1 MIPVRD
7 VYSGFQIRII
17 FIPGPDQGVNKPA
30 DPDPDP
36 QHCLQV
42 DKKKFSKFSDITVFF
57 KQREH
62 R

>member
-42 DKKKFSKFSDITVFF
+42 DKKKVFQIF
-57 KQREH
+57 RDH
-62 R
+62 SFF